1 MGTRTSGTGLA
12 AQAAAPGPRSRTIW
26 GAAWSRLLANRLAVL
41 GLVLIGLLAVLAAFA
56 SVISPYDPAFQNYA
70 VVQEPPSTRHWL
82 GTDDLGRDAFS
93 RLVHGG
99 RISLTVGIFTQ
110 LIALAIGLPLGSIA
124 GFQGG
129 RVDNLLM
136 RLTDIVYA
144 FPDLLLIILLR
155 AVFGGSIWM
164 IFLAIG
170 LVAWGNIARLT
181 RGQILSLKEQEF
193 ITAARA
199 LGAGGTYILVR
210 HLVPNSLGPL
220 IVAVTFAIP
229 RAIFVEA
236 ALSYIGIGVQPPT
249 PSWGA
254 MIRDGY
260 TLIFSSPHLVIV
272 PALAIGVTMLAFT
285 FVGDGLRDALDPR
298 MRGARVRMS

>member
-1 MGTRTSGTGLA
+1 ML
-12 AQAAAPGPRSRTIW
+12 
-26 GAAWSRLLANRLAVL
+26 
-41 GLVLIGLLAVLAAFA
+41 
-56 SVISPYDPAFQNYA
+56 SPFDPAFQNYA
-70 VVQEPPSTRHWL
+70 AVQEPPSTRHWL

-99 RISLTVGIFTQ
+99 RVSLTVGIFTQ
-110 LIALAIGLPLGSIA
+110 LIALGIGLPLGSLA
-124 GFQGG
+124 GSKGG

-144 FPDLLLIILLR
+144 FPDLLLVILLR

-181 RGQILSLKEQEF
+181 RGQILSLKEREF

-260 TLIFSSPHLVIV
+260 NLIFSSPHLVIA